1 MSPIYFCDIQH
12 PDALLH
18 TTCTSAQ
25 LQTEQDQ
32 STRAEGRR
40 LTTFYSHPSFNIAS
54 NRQSPRMAANI
65 NFWYKNKLLY
75 YKRLVANSCKLI
87 LLHFVTFFYL
97 LPSFKVLTRLRKVVW
112 SSVLVACVT
121 WIDDSEEN
129 KRKNKFSP
137 HQEIMGKQKKQP
149 YRNLILGD
157 LLKKAWPTHIEEL
170 TRKKYIKL
178 YIVYARHDVTFR
190 YTRTHS
196 PSREAIWTLLVLYY
210 INSWCRNVVCIR
222 FYKSLNTRRWR
233 NVKQAIVW
241 LLFMGVCV
249 RESAVLIRL
258 REKPQS
264 WGKQEMMDT
273 SPHIVI
279 KEKNRTEEEK

>member
-25 LQTEQDQ
+25 LQREQDQ

-87 LLHFVTFFYL
+87 LLHFVTFFDL

-112 SSVLVACVT
+112 SSVFVACVT

-129 KRKNKFSP
+129 KTKNKFP
-137 HQEIMGKQKKQP
+137 PPPPRDYGEAEKAALPKLNPRWLVKKGVTHT
-149 YRNLILGD
+149 YWRINE
-157 LLKKAWPTHIEEL
+157 KKIYQVIYCLCKARRYFQIHSHTL
-170 TRKKYIKL
+170 TITWSHMNT
-178 YIVYARHDVTFR
+178 AGF
-190 YTRTHS
+190 
-196 PSREAIWTLLVLYY
+196 VLY
-210 INSWCRNVVCIR
+210 
-222 FYKSLNTRRWR
+222 
-233 NVKQAIVW
+233 KQLV
-241 LLFMGVCV
+241 
-249 RESAVLIRL
+249 
-258 REKPQS
+258 
-264 WGKQEMMDT
+264 
-273 SPHIVI
+273 
-279 KEKNRTEEEK
+279 